1 MRPGARDRTDG
12 LCWGQ
17 AVQGDD
23 PDAAGPKSGPSLDAP
38 QAAFDA
44 SGSRVLAVDL
54 AAGQIDP
61 LMRPP
66 PVACVFARFQQVT
79 AAFLAKVAPDIVVAP
94 LFGPDFDVL
103 DLADRL
109 TATGF
114 GGRLLALTAPLPR
127 PEAVRAEVRTHA
139 AGIVFDLVLLP
150 GRPDG

>member
-1 MRPGARDRTDG
+1 M
-12 LCWGQ
+12 
-17 AVQGDD
+17 
-23 PDAAGPKSGPSLDAP
+23 
-38 QAAFDA
+38 
-44 SGSRVLAVDL
+44 
-54 AAGQIDP
+54 
-61 LMRPP
+61 
-66 PVACVFARFQQVT
+66 
-79 AAFLAKVAPDIVVAP
+79 
-94 LFGPDFDVL
+94 L